1 MCRDCQAVGVTTK
14 LGLQS
19 NVAAHL
25 ADDFVI
31 VPPEQRDEFVT
42 GKITR

>member
-1 MCRDCQAVGVTTK
+1 MRRDRQMVRMTTK